1 MLREGASVVLC
12 GRPNVGKS
20 SLMNALLSAER
31 AIVTDIPGTTRDVL
45 SERFTLGGKVVRLSD
60 TAGIRESEDAIER
73 MGVERA
79 RGEVEAADV
88 VLLVLDASQPL
99 REEDRA
105 LLARCGRALYTL
117 PQQARPDRA
126 AGGGR
131 NCPTRPSVRLC
142 ARTGEGVEELLAR
155 LAERLR
161 AGGGE
166 EECFTVERQ
175 LRLAREA
182 AALLR
187 DCARA
192 LGEGFSPDV
201 AAPDIL
207 KACELLDNVTGRDAS
222 EEVISA
228 IFANFCVGK

>member
-1 MLREGASVVLC
+1 M
-12 GRPNVGKS
+12 P
-20 SLMNALLSAER
+20 
-31 AIVTDIPGTTRDVL
+31 
-45 SERFTLGGKVVRLSD
+45 
-60 TAGIRESEDAIER
+60 DAP
-73 MGVERA
+73 V
-79 RGEVEAADV
+79 
-88 VLLVLDASQPL
+88 
-99 REEDRA
+99 
-105 LLARCGRALYTL
+105 
-117 PQQARPDRA
+117 
-126 AGGGR
+126 
-131 NCPTRPSVRLC
+131 VRLC

>member
-1 MLREGASVVLC
+1 MAAR
-12 GRPNVGKS
+12 
-20 SLMNALLSAER
+20 SAR
-31 AIVTDIPGTTRDVL
+31 TT
-45 SERFTLGGKVVRLSD
+45 EEYMRL
-60 TAGIRESEDAIER
+60 
-73 MGVERA
+73 VC
-79 RGEVEAADV
+79 EA
-88 VLLVLDASQPL
+88 
-99 REEDRA
+99 
-105 LLARCGRALYTL
+105 GRA
-117 PQQARPDRA
+117 
-126 AGGGR
+126 
-131 NCPTRPSVRLC
+131 
-142 ARTGEGVEELLAR
+142 
-155 LAERLR
+155 LR

>member
-1 MLREGASVVLC
+1 MSHAHTAPNLPRDGPFARTGRLTVAQKSKPAPIRPTPKRSTQQMCIRDSYILC
-12 GRPNVGKS
+12 LNK
-20 SLMNALLSAER
+20 
-31 AIVTDIPGTTRDVL
+31 RDL
-45 SERFTLGGKVVRLSD
+45 
-60 TAGIRESEDAIER
+60 IER
-73 MGVERA
+73 LEE
-79 RGEVEAADV
+79 GE
-88 VLLVLDASQPL
+88 LPDAPV
-99 REEDRA
+99 
-105 LLARCGRALYTL
+105 
-117 PQQARPDRA
+117 
-126 AGGGR
+126 
-131 NCPTRPSVRLC
+131 VRLC